1 MVKKQQKT
9 VETRKK
15 KTISVT
21 RFAITYVLLMG
32 GSFFILGFEPI
43 KQVIDLNGVY
53 TEGVVKITAWLI
65 GLFHIPVTVDGSILH
80 LPSISLDVRFGCNG
94 LEAVMIYSVAVITFP
109 SRWRDKILGIVAG
122 FVLIQLINVFRI
134 AGLAYSGV
142 YHRQLFD
149 IIHVY
154 VAQGVMIAIAL
165 GVFLLYLKY
174 TGRKNESL
182 A

>member
-1 MVKKQQKT
+1 MLKKRQKT
-9 VETRKK
+9 GKNGK
-15 KTISVT
+15 NKTISVK
-21 RFAITYVLLMG
+21 RFAITYILLMG

-53 TEGVVKITAWLI
+53 TEGVVKVTAWLI
-65 GLFHIPVTVDGSILH
+65 GLFNIPVTVDGSILR

-109 SRWRDKILGIVAG
+109 SKWRDKIVGILAG
-122 FVLIQLINVFRI
+122 FLLIQLINVFRI

-149 IIHVY
+149 IIHIY

-165 GVFLLYLKY
+165 GVFLLYLRY
-174 TGRKNESL
+174 TGRKNESI